1 MDIHVVS
8 AAEFDRESAALL
20 ELLGPQEPIDYETL
34 VASRTAR
41 PDPAWA
47 GRPEPVR
54 LRADVVLPL
63 PESPIRVR
71 IYRHKVGAAR
81 PILLW
86 LHGGAFAGGSL
97 DDIDVACSGLARRSA
112 LTVISLDY
120 RLAPE
125 HPYPAALH
133 DTYDALAW
141 LGEYGELF
149 GGDGRLVAGGQSSG
163 ANLVAASC
171 LLARDR
177 GRSLVSRQ
185 ILCYPWLDFG
195 FDTESHRL
203 FEGVLSDR
211 ADDRWLEA
219 QYLAGQEVTAYA
231 APLTAADLTRLP
243 PALIL
248 GAGLDSLRDDARR
261 YAQRLTE
268 DGVIVRYLEYAG
280 TPHAFLNFPGVLSAA
295 WRAMQDIADD
305 LAGFLRPVSATA
317 SELRQVDA

>member
-1 MDIHVVS
+1 MQVIR
-8 AAEFDRESAALL
+8 AAEVERETGALL
-20 ELLGPQEPIDYETL
+20 ELLGPQEPIDYEAL
-34 VASRTAR
+34 VASRAAR
-41 PDPAWA
+41 ADPALA
-47 GRPEPVR
+47 GRSEPIR
-54 LRADVVLPL
+54 LRAEVMLPL

-71 IYRHKVGAAR
+71 VYRDGAGIATG
-81 PILLW
+81 PLLLW

-97 DDIDVACSGLARRSA
+97 DDIDVTCAGLARRSD

-141 LGEYGELF
+141 LGEHGELF
-149 GGDGRLVAGGQSSG
+149 GGDGRLVAGGQSAG
-163 ANLVAASC
+163 ANLVAAAC

-185 ILCYPWLDFG
+185 VLCYPWLDFG
-195 FDTESHRL
+195 FDSESHRL
-203 FEGVLSDR
+203 FDTVLSSR
-211 ADDRWLEA
+211 ADDRWFET
-219 QYLAGQEVTAYA
+219 QYLAGQEVTGYVM
-231 APLTAADLTRLP
+231 PLRAVDLAGLP

-248 GAGLDSLRDDARR
+248 GAGLDPLRDDARR

-268 DGVIVRYLEYAG
+268 HDVVVHYLEYAS
-280 TPHAFLNFPGVLSAA
+280 TPHAFLSFPGVLSAA

-305 LAGFLRPVSATA
+305 LAGFLGLGRVLAEPERV
-317 SELRQVDA
+317 EN